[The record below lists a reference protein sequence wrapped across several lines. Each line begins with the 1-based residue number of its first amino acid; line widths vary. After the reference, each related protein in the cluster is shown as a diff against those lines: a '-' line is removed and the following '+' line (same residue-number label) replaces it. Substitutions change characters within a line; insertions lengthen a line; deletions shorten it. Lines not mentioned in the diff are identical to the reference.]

1 MSDEICKTTK
11 EIEAEASKKI
21 KKYLTDN
28 LVWSHGGITPD
39 CKGGQSCGI
48 INTEETLYS
57 EELSI
62 KITIGYHRSWS
73 KNRELALTLFELAMD
88 DLIK

>member
-1 MSDEICKTTK
+1 MSNKPKSEA
-11 EIEAEASKKI
+11 EIEDSKRI
-21 KKYLTDN
+21 KKYLVDN
-28 LVWSHGGITPD
+28 LVWSRGGITPD
-39 CKGGQSCGI
+39 TKGGQSCGI
-48 INTEETLYS
+48 INTEETLYC

-62 KITIGYHRSWS
+62 KITVGYHRSCF